1 MDLYHLTTLWRKR
14 FPQMSTFE
22 VSHILKSL
30 EEYGGFNEYIE
41 NNKTKERDLGSEYVT
56 DTLGIELR
64 VYIKKNILIEDIKEV
79 IITAEKLG
87 KYLGQNELR
96 QQMDDANSL
105 GNSSKKIQDIFINYC
120 EKLGFESEKN
130 GLFKYHNLRPD
141 YYKKLN
147 TGGILFEVERGKTLT
162 NNMDLYDLWK
172 CHICKEANHL
182 FLFVP
187 KNVSHK
193 KNIYES
199 TFRRFSSFFRE
210 EKNHINID
218 TVFLF
223 GY

>member
-1 MDLYHLTTLWRKR
+1 MNESNLFNFINEISKDKYKQQYNPRALDLSSIGRYDTFQKFRLTDEGDERFLW
-14 FPQMSTFE
+14 
-22 VSHILKSL
+22 
-30 EEYGGFNEYIE
+30 YIE
-41 NNKTKERDLGSEYVT
+41 LGFFRRENIFLQDIKEIVLIAEQLARYVDDHEVHEKIHKSNQHGSSS
-56 DTLGIELR
+56 
-64 VYIKKNILIEDIKEV
+64 KKVQDILIE
-79 IITAEKLG
+79 
-87 KYLGQNELR
+87 
-96 QQMDDANSL
+96 
-105 GNSSKKIQDIFINYC
+105 YC

-187 KNVSHK
+187 KNVSHT

>member
-1 MDLYHLTTLWRKR
+1 MNESNLFNFINEISKDKYKQQYNPRALDLSSIGRYDTFQKFRLTDEGDERFLW
-14 FPQMSTFE
+14 
-22 VSHILKSL
+22 
-30 EEYGGFNEYIE
+30 YIE
-41 NNKTKERDLGSEYVT
+41 LGFFRRENILLQDIKEIVLIAEQLARYVDDGDVHEKIHKSNQHGSSS
-56 DTLGIELR
+56 
-64 VYIKKNILIEDIKEV
+64 KKVQDILIE
-79 IITAEKLG
+79 
-87 KYLGQNELR
+87 
-96 QQMDDANSL
+96 
-105 GNSSKKIQDIFINYC
+105 YC

-187 KNVSHK
+187 KNVSHT